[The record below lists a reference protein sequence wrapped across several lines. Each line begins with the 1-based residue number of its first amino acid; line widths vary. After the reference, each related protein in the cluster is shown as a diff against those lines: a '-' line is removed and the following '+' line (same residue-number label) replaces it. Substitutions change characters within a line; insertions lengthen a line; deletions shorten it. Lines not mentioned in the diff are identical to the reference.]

1 MNVAPGGCN
10 VQCVPKREHKNE
22 RKKKIMAVATLSQ
35 TKLSDISS
43 RLVEGKTK
51 KLAGSTVA
59 MQLPDSLVISYH
71 DNPIVV
77 AQKDVVL
84 LTNCNW
90 TTYTTAGRLSQIAY
104 SNFGGSVYIY
114 KGDMFYRD
122 RDSHDTIMSPWV
134 EIDPNTGKVTDSA
147 RTVAH
152 GGWSNFDTWCA
163 VSGLD
168 NVEWL
173 YNASRSVRNLADLR
187 SLIKENKR
195 ELEYK
200 SLANVNVRE
209 IFKAIRAETA

>member
-1 MNVAPGGCN
+1 MSVTPGGCN

-209 IFKAIRAETA
+209 IFKAIRSEAI